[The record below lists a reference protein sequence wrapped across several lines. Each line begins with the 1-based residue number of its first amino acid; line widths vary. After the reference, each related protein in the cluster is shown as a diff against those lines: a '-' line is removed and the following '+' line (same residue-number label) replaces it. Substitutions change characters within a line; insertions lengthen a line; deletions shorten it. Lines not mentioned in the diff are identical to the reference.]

1 MCCNGRTRP
10 LCKAVFFS
18 RLRGSQLV
26 APSYMRRKMRET
38 WRLLG
43 GPLFRGRLAFCVE
56 LTDNPCGD
64 YPT

>member
-26 APSYMRRKMRET
+26 APSYMRRKILET
-38 WRLLG
+38 WGSFG
-43 GPLFRGRLAFCVE
+43 GRFFVE
-56 LTDNPCGD
+56 G
-64 YPT
+64 